1 MAEASPHANPRLPAI
16 QGDDPSRF
24 LNRELSS
31 LDFNARVLAL
41 AADAALPLLERARF
55 LAIFAQNLDQFFQ
68 VRVAGLQEQQWS
80 GVATPTPDGRS
91 PAESLRAIRA
101 RVLELA
107 RQRDDLWRKEL
118 QPALAEQRIRVTS
131 YASLGAGEK
140 AQLARLFELR
150 VFPVLTPLSVDP
162 AHPFPYISTLSLNL
176 AVLMR
181 DPAGGPAR
189 FARVKVPPLLPRL
202 LRLADGERFV
212 PIEELIAAHLDAL
225 FPGMVILAHCPFRV
239 TRDAELDIDLG
250 RDDGEDLLVAIESGL
265 RRRHRTNAACRLEID
280 AATPEDVLDLLLREL
295 GLEPEDVYVSD
306 GPLDL
311 SALWSL
317 YALERPEQKDEAWI
331 PQTPPPL
338 AAAVREKRPGGI
350 FEVLREGDV
359 LVHHPYDSFQTSVL
373 EFLSQAAADPAVL
386 AIKHTLY
393 RTSGGENPVV
403 HTLIR
408 AAEDGK
414 QVVALIE
421 LRARFDEEA
430 NIEWARALEEAGVH
444 VVYGIVGLKTHAKIA
459 LVVRQ
464 EAEGIRRYF
473 HVGTGNYNPRTA
485 TIYEDVGLLSAD
497 DALGADLA
505 ELFNHLTGFSRQ
517 TSYRRLLVAPGALR
531 AALLAAIRREA
542 EAPDGEIAIKVNNL
556 SDPEIID
563 AFYAA
568 SRAGARI
575 DLIVR
580 SVCCLR
586 PGVPGMSENIHVRSI
601 LGRFLEHSR
610 VFRFGSEARGRRYY
624 IGSSDLMPR
633 NLDQR
638 VELLAPVD
646 DPPLCERLDEL
657 LATNLA
663 DDRDAWVLGPD
674 ASWTRQRG
682 ARGISTQRRLA
693 ELARR
698 RSGSGGERAHVRP
711 AG

>member
-1 MAEASPHANPRLPAI
+1 MAEPNPQDPA
-16 QGDDPSRF
+16 RF
-24 LNRELSS
+24 LNRELSY

-41 AADAALPLLERARF
+41 AADAELPLLERARF
-55 LAIFAQNLDQFFQ
+55 VAIFSQNLDQFFQ
-68 VRVAGLQEQQWS
+68 VRVAGLQEQLWS
-80 GVATPTPDGRS
+80 GVAPPTPDGRS
-91 PAESLRAIRA
+91 PGETLRAIRA
-101 RVLELA
+101 RVVELE
-107 RQRDDLWRKEL
+107 RRRDALWRKEL
-118 QPALAEQRIRVTS
+118 APALAERRIHVAH
-131 YASLGAGEK
+131 YAELGAGER

-162 AHPFPYISTLSLNL
+162 AHPFPYVSTLSLNL
-176 AVLMR
+176 AVLLR
-181 DPAGGPAR
+181 DPADGAAR
-189 FARVKVPPLLPRL
+189 FARVKVPPLLPRFL
-202 LRLADGERFV
+202 ALADGQRFV
-212 PIEELIAAHLDAL
+212 PIEELVAAHLDAL
-225 FPGMVILAHCPFRV
+225 FPGMAILAHCPFRV
-239 TRDAELDIDLG
+239 TRDADLDIDLS
-250 RDDGEDLLVAIESGL
+250 RDDAEDLLLAIESGL

-280 AATPEDVLDLLLREL
+280 GSMPPEVQELLLREL
-295 GLEPEDVYVSD
+295 GLESEDVYVAD
-306 GPLDL
+306 DLIDL

-317 YALERPEQKDEAWI
+317 YALDRPEHRDEPWL
-331 PQTPPPL
+331 PQTPPRL
-338 AAAVREKRPGGI
+338 AHAARDKRVGEI

-359 LVHHPYDSFQTSVL
+359 LVHHPYDSFQTSVQA
-373 EFLSQAAADPAVL
+373 FLSDAAADPAVL

-464 EAEGIRRYF
+464 EPDGIRRYF
-473 HVGTGNYNPRTA
+473 HVGTGNYNPHTA
-485 TIYEDVGLLSAD
+485 ASYEDVGLLSAD
-497 DALGADLA
+497 DAIGADLA
-505 ELFNHLTGFSRQ
+505 ELFNYLTGSSRQ
-517 TSYRRLLVAPGALR
+517 TGYRRLLVAPGGLR
-531 AALLAAIRREA
+531 AGLLAAIRREA

-563 AFYAA
+563 ALYSA
-568 SRAGARI
+568 SRAGARV
-575 DLIVR
+575 DLVVR

-586 PGVPGMSENIHVRSI
+586 PGVPGLSDRIEVRSI

-610 VFRFGSEARGRRYY
+610 IFRFGSEARGRRHY
-624 IGSSDLMPR
+624 IGSADLMPR

-638 VELLAPVD
+638 VELLAPID
-646 DPPLCERLDEL
+646 DPALCQRLDEI

-663 DDRDAWVLGPD
+663 DDRDAWTLGPD
-674 ASWTRQRG
+674 AIWTRQRG
-682 ARGISTQRRLA
+682 TRGVSTQRRLA
-693 ELARR
+693 ELARA
-698 RSGSGGERAHVRP
+698 RSAPGGDRAHGRA

>member
-1 MAEASPHANPRLPAI
+1 MAEPNRQDPA
-16 QGDDPSRF
+16 RF
-24 LNRELSS
+24 LNRELSY
-31 LDFNARVLAL
+31 LEFNARVLAL
-41 AADAALPLLERARF
+41 AADAALPLLERVRF

-68 VRVAGLQEQQWS
+68 VRVAGLQEAQWS
-80 GVATPTPDGRS
+80 GVAVPTPDGLS
-91 PAESLRAIRA
+91 PTESLRSIRA
-101 RVLELA
+101 RVLELG
-107 RQRDDLWRKEL
+107 RVRDDLWRKEL
-118 QPALAEQRIRVTS
+118 LPTLAEQRIRVTS
-131 YASLGAGEK
+131 YAALGAGER

-150 VFPVLTPLSVDP
+150 IFPVLTPLSVDP

-176 AVLMR
+176 AVLLR
-181 DPAGGPAR
+181 EPSGGAPR
-189 FARVKVPPLLPRL
+189 FARVKVPPLLPRFL
-202 LRLADGERFV
+202 ALADGERFV

-239 TRDAELDIDLG
+239 TRDADLDIDLS
-250 RDDGEDLLVAIESGL
+250 RDDGEDLLLAIESGL
-265 RRRHRTNAACRLEID
+265 RRRHRTNAACRLEVDPSIPD
-280 AATPEDVLDLLLREL
+280 EVLELLLREL
-295 GLEPEDVYVSD
+295 GLDAEDVYVSD
-306 GPLDL
+306 GLIDL

-317 YALERPEQKDEAWI
+317 HALERPELKDEVWI
-331 PQTPPPL
+331 PQTPPRL
-338 AAAVREKRPGGI
+338 AQAARDKRPGEI

-359 LVHHPYDSFQTSVL
+359 LVHHPYDSFQTSVQA
-373 EFLSQAAADPAVL
+373 FLSQAAADPAVL

-464 EAEGIRRYF
+464 EPDAVRRYF

-485 TIYEDVGLLSAD
+485 TIYEDVGLLSTD

-505 ELFNHLTGFSRQ
+505 ELFNYLTGSSRQ
-517 TSYRRLLVAPGALR
+517 SSYRRLLVAPGSLR
-531 AALLAAIRREA
+531 AGLLAAIRREA
-542 EAPDGEIAIKVNNL
+542 EAPDGEIVIKVNNL

-563 AFYAA
+563 ALYAA
-568 SRAGARI
+568 SRAGARV
-575 DLIVR
+575 DLVVR

-586 PGVPGMSENIHVRSI
+586 PGVPGLSENIRVRSI

-610 VFRFGSEARGRRYY
+610 IFRFGSEARGRRHY
-624 IGSSDLMPR
+624 IGSADLMPR

-646 DPPLCERLDEL
+646 DPPLCDRLDEI

-674 ASWTRQRG
+674 AVWTRQTG
-682 ARGISTQRRLA
+682 PRGISTQRRLA
-693 ELARR
+693 ELARE
-698 RSGSGGERAHVRP
+698 RSGPGGERAHGRSS
-711 AG
+711 G